1 MGEYLLISIKLPKEQ
16 KDMIVRD
23 LKAFFEE
30 ERSETIGNL
39 AAEQFIDFM
48 IKEVGPFL
56 YNKGIEDAR
65 QLVMEQLAFVEEELY
80 SLQRPIRN
88 MKMT

>member
-1 MGEYLLISIKLPKEQ
+1 MGEDLLIPIKLPKEQ
-16 KDMIVRD
+16 KDMIVED
-23 LKAFFEE
+23 LRVFFEE

-39 AAEQFIDFM
+39 EAELFIDFM
-48 IKEVGPFL
+48 IKEIGPFL

-65 QLVMEQLAFVEEELY
+65 QLVIERLAFVDEELY

-88 MKMT
+88 VNMT

>member
-1 MGEYLLISIKLPKEQ
+1 MIPIKLPKEQ
-16 KDMIVRD
+16 KDMIVED
-23 LKAFFEE
+23 LRVFFEE

-39 AAEQFIDFM
+39 AAEQLIDFM
-48 IKEVGPFL
+48 IREIGPFL

-65 QLVMEQLAFVEEELY
+65 QLVIERLAFVDEELY

-88 MKMT
+88 VKMT

>member
-1 MGEYLLISIKLPKEQ
+1 MIPIKLRKEQ
-16 KDMIVRD
+16 KDMIVGD

-48 IKEVGPFL
+48 IKEIGPFL

-65 QLVMEQLAFVEEELY
+65 QLVMEQLVFVEEELY

-88 MKMT
+88 VKMT

>member
-1 MGEYLLISIKLPKEQ
+1 MIPIKLPKEQ
-16 KDMIVRD
+16 KDMIVED
-23 LKAFFEE
+23 LRVFFEE

-48 IKEVGPFL
+48 IKEIGPFL

-65 QLVMEQLAFVEEELY
+65 QLVIERLAFVDEELY

-88 MKMT
+88 VKMT

>member
-1 MGEYLLISIKLPKEQ
+1 MGEDLLIPIKLPKEQ
-16 KDMIVRD
+16 KDMIVED
-23 LKAFFEE
+23 LRVFFEE

-39 AAEQFIDFM
+39 EAELFIDFM
-48 IKEVGPFL
+48 IKEIGPFL

-65 QLVMEQLAFVEEELY
+65 QLVIERLAFVDEELY

-88 MKMT
+88 VKMT